1 MKLIKAII
9 VDDEIR
15 GIKSVEA
22 QIRGSNLSI
31 QIVGTAQT
39 KKEAVSLILKMKP
52 DLVFLD
58 IEMPPDTGFA
68 LLDEFDT
75 YDFKVIF
82 ITAFHEYALKAFKY
96 AAIDYL
102 LKPVNQQDF
111 KKAVERVINIENQGF
126 QIEMLRNEMQTGKT
140 GKIILP
146 TTEMYHIVSINEI
159 EYCKA
164 EDNYTFF
171 HFIDGTN
178 LLVSKSL
185 KEFDELLNGHHFFRA
200 HKTFLINLK
209 YLDKIL
215 KKEGGYAVMKSRTEI
230 PISIRKKT
238 ELFQALKNLL

>member
-1 MKLIKAII
+1 MKIIKAII

-22 QIRGSNLSI
+22 QIRSSKLPI
-31 QIVGTAQT
+31 QIVGTAQS
-39 KKEAVSLILKMKP
+39 KKEAVLLIQQTKP
-52 DLVFLD
+52 NLVFLD
-58 IEMPPDTGFA
+58 IEMPPDSGFG
-68 LLDEFDT
+68 LLEEFDSI
-75 YDFKVIF
+75 DFKIIF
-82 ITAFHEYALKAFKY
+82 ITAFNEYAIKAFKY

-102 LKPVNQQDF
+102 LKPVNQTDF
-111 KKAVERVINIENQGF
+111 KNAVERVIELENQNLH
-126 QIEMLRNEMQTGKT
+126 IDLMRNEMHTGSQ

-146 TTEMYHIVSINEI
+146 TAEMYHIVSINEI

-171 HFIDGTN
+171 HFIDGSN

-185 KEFDELLNGHHFFRA
+185 KEFDELLNGHHFFRV

-209 YLDKIL
+209 HLDKIL
-215 KKEGGYAVMKSRTEI
+215 KKEGGYAVMKSKTEI

-238 ELFQALKNLL
+238 DLFQAIKNLL